1 MYYDQ
6 FNAQP
11 NPMFNQQM
19 GFGAGPKPQ
28 TKATQPVTQ
37 EMSRL
42 VYQNDD
48 QLDVKI
54 SKIDSIKNQ
63 CTHKEPGTGNIALV
77 PNPDGTV
84 TCRTCGETFR
94 LVTDLDG
101 TIDKIVNDVVDVM
114 QTVKLMYLD
123 APEEFV
129 KQYFQCI
136 TLLKKLPMVY
146 RRSAANFSA
155 HEMYSGNAYP
165 VYGGYNPN
173 QNAFAA
179 FNNMMGAT
187 PYSGPTPGYNPGFV
201 DPRYGYGYQ
210 ATPPQQPAGY
220 PNPNVGGVP
229 PQAAPGFA
237 GGYPPQ
243 QPQPNPMQQPN
254 PYAGGGY
261 VTPSF
266 TQQGYVNAPQPQATP
281 MSGAPNGNP
290 MAYGTPNTGAGAA
303 PTGNDTTTQPGAGS
317 IVPPANA
324 DEIQQTKVVTI

>member
-6 FNAQP
+6 FNQQP

-19 GFGAGPKPQ
+19 GFGPGPKPQ

-42 VYQNDD
+42 IYQNDD

-54 SKIDSIKNQ
+54 SKVDSIKNQ
-63 CTHKEPGTGNIALV
+63 CTHKEPGTGNVALV
-77 PNPDGTV
+77 QNPDGTV

-165 VYGGYNPN
+165 VYGGYNPG

-179 FNNMMGAT
+179 FNNMMAAS
-187 PYSGPTPGYNPGFV
+187 PYSGPTPGYNPGFT
-201 DPRYGYGYQ
+201 DPRYGYQ
-210 ATPPQQPAGY
+210 ATPPQQQPAGY
-220 PNPNVGGVP
+220 PNPGMVP

-237 GGYPPQ
+237 TNGYPQ
-243 QPQPNPMQQPN
+243 QPQPNMQPN
-254 PYAGGGY
+254 MAPNAFAGAF

-266 TQQGYVNAPQPQATP
+266 TQQAYPNAPQPQAAP

-290 MAYGTPNTGAGAA
+290 MAYGTPNTGSGAA
-303 PTGNDTTTQPGAGS
+303 PAPAAPVDATQPNAGS